1 MIAFQSSALVIPE
14 ICLILEVLCGGT
26 RGSNGKDGYEE
37 NDVKIKVSDD
47 KEKRGLASKYHVANK
62 KQ

>member
-1 MIAFQSSALVIPE
+1 MYSGGDAKKTAGFGNRESS
-14 ICLILEVLCGGT
+14 
-26 RGSNGKDGYEE
+26 KDGYEE